1 MRLRIAAL
9 GLTAPAL
16 LLGAHIA
23 LANHSWGNYHWAR
36 TANPLPLMIGDN
48 VSATWEP
55 HLSQAS
61 SDWNVSSV
69 LSTTIVPGKSK
80 AQTCKPTAGR
90 AEVCNAKYGS
100 TGWLG
105 IAQIWANGD
114 HITQGTVKLN
124 DTYFSTR
131 TYNTPAWRD
140 LVTCQEVGH
149 VFGLAHQDENFSNP
163 NLNTCMDYTN
173 SPESNRHPNQHD
185 YDLLALIYSHL
196 DSTNSYAASFPTSI
210 TQDIDWN
217 NPSEWGKQT
226 DDHVYVRDFGGGR
239 KVITDVFWVDR
250 VHGNGH
256 SH

>member
-80 AQTCKPTAGR
+80 AQTCKPTAGSLV
-90 AEVCNAKYGS
+90 A
-100 TGWLG
+100 
-105 IAQIWANGD
+105 
-114 HITQGTVKLN
+114 H
-124 DTYFSTR
+124 STR
-131 TYNTPAWRD
+131 SSNTHILKSPVKSSKRRETV
-140 LVTCQEVGH
+140 LC
-149 VFGLAHQDENFSNP
+149 GLF
-163 NLNTCMDYTN
+163 TN
-173 SPESNRHPNQHD
+173 ITTPTAR
-185 YDLLALIYSHL
+185 
-196 DSTNSYAASFPTSI
+196 AAISATRC
-210 TQDIDWN
+210 
-217 NPSEWGKQT
+217 E
-226 DDHVYVRDFGGGR
+226 
-239 KVITDVFWVDR
+239 
-250 VHGNGH
+250 
-256 SH
+256 